1 MHNTLLARQT
11 AGRKVHLLGD
21 KPITRIFTYRNIRQI
36 SRISII
42 YILMPIFQILFVY
55 YTDIVYG
62 QEQSEMRHYRIT
74 EDWMKKWRGAENFEN
89 AWCKVWHDGCT
100 RCEVGKDNK
109 RACVRYDVS
118 EKCEPQFVY
127 CDEWDLSKKPKNCSA
142 WTDGIHFYGGAAV
155 RAPTIEL
162 HQQIRCIKGL

>member
-21 KPITRIFTYRNIRQI
+21 RPVTRIFAYRNIRPRSQI
-36 SRISII
+36 ILR
-42 YILMPIFQILFVY
+42 YILIYIFQILFLY
-55 YTDIVYG
+55 YTGIVYG
-62 QEQSEMRHYRIT
+62 HEQGEGGSYRIT
-74 EDWMKKWRGAENFEN
+74 EDWGKKCRGAENFEN

-100 RCEVGKDNK
+100 RCEVDKDNK
-109 RACVRYDVS
+109 RACMRYGVT
-118 EKCEPQFVY
+118 EKCVPQFVY

-142 WTDGIHFYGGAAV
+142 WTDGIHFYGGASV